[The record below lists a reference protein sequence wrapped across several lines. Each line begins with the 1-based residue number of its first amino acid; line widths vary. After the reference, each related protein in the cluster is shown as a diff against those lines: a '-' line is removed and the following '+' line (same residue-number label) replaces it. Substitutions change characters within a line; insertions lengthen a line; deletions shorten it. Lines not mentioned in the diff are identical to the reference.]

1 MVDDIIREAD
11 SKMKKALEVLRKE
24 LATLRTGR
32 ASPALV
38 DHLHVDYYGSSLP
51 INQLAT
57 IAVPEPRTLLIQPWD
72 KGALGAIEKAILKSD
87 LGLNPINDGQ
97 VIRLNIPPLTEERRR
112 ELVKVVKSHVEHA
125 KVSIRNVRRDAIAD
139 LKELKESKQ
148 ISEDDEKRAEEKV
161 QKLTDEHIKQAEAL
175 GQAKEEEIMRV

>member
-1 MVDDIIREAD
+1 MVDDIINQAN
-11 SKMKKALEVLRKE
+11 SKMKKALEALRKE

-51 INQLAT
+51 LNQLAT
-57 IAVPEPRTLLIQPWD
+57 ISAPEARTLVIQPWD
-72 KGALGAIEKAILKSD
+72 KGALGAIEKAILRSD

-112 ELVKVVKSHVEHA
+112 ELVKVVRSHVEHA
-125 KVSIRNVRRDAIAD
+125 KVSIRNIRRDAIAD
-139 LKELKESKQ
+139 LKELKDSKQ
-148 ISEDDEKRAEEKV
+148 ISEDEEKRAEEKV
-161 QKLTDEHIKQAEAL
+161 QKLTEDHVKEAEAI
-175 GQAKEEEIMRV
+175 GHAKEEEIMRV